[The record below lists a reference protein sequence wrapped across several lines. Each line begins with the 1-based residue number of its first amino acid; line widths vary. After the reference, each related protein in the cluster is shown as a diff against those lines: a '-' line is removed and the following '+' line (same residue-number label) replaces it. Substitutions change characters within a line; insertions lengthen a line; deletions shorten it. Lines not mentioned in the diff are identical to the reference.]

1 MPDQVIDFDVQ
12 VEEAAHKVMPPP
24 IKAFEEGLKADRKTL
39 LQDANF
45 EKPEQLRQFIAQYL
59 YPRMRTLLQL
69 MMLGNHESVSMAI
82 GAGQE
87 IRKLYGALGEVKKD
101 ADNLWDAIDEL
112 DGDGITVEDLDQ
124 ITQALFALRAEMKTK
139 VPESEKGIWA
149 KFQGCVDAVKEL
161 QEQIEEPPDDGELE
175 DGADARPALPGSG
188 AEQ

>member
-24 IKAFEEGLKADRKTL
+24 LKAFEEGLNSDRKTL
-39 LQDANF
+39 LQGSNF

-69 MMLGNHESVSMAI
+69 LVLGNHEAVSMGL

-87 IRKLYGALGEVKKD
+87 IRKIHGVIGEMKGD
-101 ADNLWDAIDEL
+101 ADNLWEAIDEL

-124 ITQALFALRAEMKTK
+124 VTQALFALKAEMKLK

-149 KFQGCVDAVKEL
+149 KFQGCLDAVKEL
-161 QEQIEEPPDDGELE
+161 QEQIEEPPEDLE
-175 DGADARPALPGSG
+175 DAPESGAPALPG